1 MRVVNAAEAA
11 RVLGININTVY
22 ELANQGRIPAFRV
35 GRLWR
40 FSLPELEKW
49 IATGGSWGGLEIP
62 PDLRSSRKGGEE
74 T

>member
-11 RVLGININTVY
+11 RVLGINVNTVY

-40 FSLPELEKW
+40 FSLTELEGW
-49 IATGGSWGGLEIP
+49 IAKGGHRGGIEIP
-62 PDLRSSRKGGEE
+62 RDWRDVKRGGEKR
-74 T
+74 

>member
-11 RVLGININTVY
+11 RVLGINVNTVY

-40 FSLPELEKW
+40 FSLTELEEW
-49 IATGGSWGGLEIP
+49 IAKGGHRGGLEIP
-62 PDLRSSRKGGEE
+62 PDLRPSRKGGEKA
-74 T
+74 